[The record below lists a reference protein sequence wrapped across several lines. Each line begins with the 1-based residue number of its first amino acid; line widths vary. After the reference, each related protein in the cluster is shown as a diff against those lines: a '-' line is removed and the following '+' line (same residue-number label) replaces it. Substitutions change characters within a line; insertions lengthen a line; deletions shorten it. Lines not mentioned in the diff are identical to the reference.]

1 MAILILVLL
10 VPVIAASPVFALDAN
25 SMWIEPPAI
34 NYTTSTPI
42 GTMFNVTVWMNVTSP
57 TDSWQFYLSYDGAQL
72 NATRCGYTGN
82 GKSLWS
88 GSNATNS
95 VEATFGNHNSTSTY
109 EYVLHGEVLKS
120 NKENRGAG
128 ALSWVEFNV
137 TAIPAEGQGLT
148 SEMRLDLEGP
158 FKSYAMDHTYTKITP
173 SLSFG
178 KTTYV
183 IPEFPVTALLF
194 IALMITAG
202 VVLVFRKRISQ
213 TLSF

>member
-57 TDSWQFYLSYDGAQL
+57 VNSWQFYLTYDGAQL
-72 NATRCGYTGN
+72 NATRCGYTGDD
-82 GKSLWS
+82 KSLWS

-95 VEATFGNHNSTSTY
+95 VEATFGSHNSTSTY

-120 NKENRGAG
+120 SKENRGAG

-148 SEMRLDLEGP
+148 SEMRLDLVGP
-158 FKSYAMDHTYTKITP
+158 FRSYAMDHTYTKITP

-183 IPEFPVTALLF
+183 IPEFPITALLF

-202 VVLVFRKRISQ
+202 VALVFRKRISQ